1 MFLNDNDANDTINPQ
16 SKIQKFHFYKQKE
29 NCQVLFCGF
38 SKLFSNFLHSLH
50 KQNTSFHDQVDK
62 EKLNMFLR
70 CQKMELFYK
79 TGRNK
84 IHSIDTTAIERN
96 VRSKI
101 FDHLSKLPQ
110 DFTSKPTKKSKKK
123 NIVQKC
129 ERAKK

>member
-84 IHSIDTTAIERN
+84 ISFNRHNCHRKRWS
-96 VRSKI
+96 
-101 FDHLSKLPQ
+101 FQ
-110 DFTSKPTKKSKKK
+110 DF
-123 NIVQKC
+123 
-129 ERAKK
+129 